1 MSPPRN
7 DPIPNQNKNNLWL
20 KIDHCLTSNVPPFY
34 SGFKSL
40 RHKANDD
47 NPETT
52 DTSHTYKD
60 DTLRTNQDDSIENV
74 KAIKNTNDDDKYKEE
89 NFQHQHI
96 NESVIKKP
104 NMKKHGLNGWFLWIS
119 EKMSYNM
126 W

>member
-74 KAIKNTNDDDKYKEE
+74 KA
-89 NFQHQHI
+89 
-96 NESVIKKP
+96 
-104 NMKKHGLNGWFLWIS
+104 MKKQMMMTNTKRRIFNINTSMKALLKNQIWRS
-119 EKMSYNM
+119 MD
-126 W
+126 